1 MRTLSPPS
9 AQDTGAQVL
18 PRPAPGRRRR
28 TTPGQ
33 GRVGYLLLS
42 PFLLVF
48 VIGIAG
54 PLLYAVYL
62 SFFQERLIGGTA
74 FVGFDNYTRALS
86 DHLLLAGLWRVA
98 LFLLVQVPVML
109 GVSLLAALAIDSGR
123 LRWAGL
129 FRIGVFIPYAVP
141 AVVASLMWG
150 YLYGDNFGLIGQI
163 GDSLGV
169 DVPHLLGHSWMLTS
183 IGNVVTWEYVG
194 YNMLLLYA
202 ALRVVPEE
210 LYEAAAIDGA
220 GEFRKAWSIKLPAL
234 RPALLLATIFSIIG
248 TFQLFNEPNIMQSLA
263 PNVITTSYTP
273 NMYAYNLAFNGQQF
287 NYAAAVAVVLGLVT
301 AVVSYVVQFRG
312 SSKEQAR

>member
-1 MRTLSPPS
+1 
-9 AQDTGAQVL
+9 
-18 PRPAPGRRRR
+18 
-28 TTPGQ
+28 
-33 GRVGYLLLS
+33 
-42 PFLLVF
+42 
-48 VIGIAG
+48 
-54 PLLYAVYL
+54 
-62 SFFQERLIGGTA
+62 
-74 FVGFDNYTRALS
+74 
-86 DHLLLAGLWRVA
+86 
-98 LFLLVQVPVML
+98 
-109 GVSLLAALAIDSGR
+109 
-123 LRWAGL
+123 
-129 FRIGVFIPYAVP
+129 
-141 AVVASLMWG
+141 MWG